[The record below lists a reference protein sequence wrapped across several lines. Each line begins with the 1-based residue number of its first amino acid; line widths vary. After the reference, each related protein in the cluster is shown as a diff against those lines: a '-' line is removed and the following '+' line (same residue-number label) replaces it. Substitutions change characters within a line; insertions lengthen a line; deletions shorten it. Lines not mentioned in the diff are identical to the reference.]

1 MIKGFKHK
9 GLKKLFQ
16 TGSKSGVQAKQSE
29 KLLDQLDA
37 LDSAV
42 KIGDMDVPGWQL
54 HELKG
59 KDKGTWAVCVNG
71 NWRVTFE
78 FKNGDAF
85 VVDYKDYH

>member
-1 MIKGFKHK
+1 MIYVGGFPR
-9 GLKKLFQ
+9 F
-16 TGSKSGVQAKQSE
+16 A
-29 KLLDQLDA
+29 QLC
-37 LDSAV
+37 DSAV

-59 KDKGTWAVCVNG
+59 KDKGTWAVSVNG